1 MTQHGSFPDRP
12 RGRRARHGSD
22 TPDWQ
27 ERDALSSDEREF
39 PELAPVRDSRLSEVD
54 NRGLPGSRGR
64 GRHSAPTGPAEA
76 GPWADQERPP
86 VGQEPPYGQQAPYDQ
101 QYAQPGQPQPAHPQY
116 GTDQYGTDQYGTGP
130 YGTEQF
136 GQEQLG
142 GGQHGQYAP
151 SGGMPPAQPTWSPPA
166 PAEEVPYQQEAPRR
180 GRSRAAARG
189 AAQPGPTTQPSAAHA
204 QRSWDEEDP
213 EVTDDPMEAF
223 SRRWAR
229 RGAESPGDARGPRR
243 LWIIGG
249 GAVGAVI
256 VAVAVLLYFTVFN
269 SHGSSKVGFGSLV
282 TTFLPGEIQKVP
294 DACNAPSASTLAQ
307 YLPGG
312 QPHIAA
318 PPLNGGADSQ
328 CTWTLDNIPVYRV
341 IEVDVSAFSPS
352 GLASGDGSATF
363 AAIDAYAQDE
373 QVMAKPAAK
382 SGQPPATIRDIPGL
396 GTTAFSATQIFNV
409 SGVTTYKA
417 TVIVRYRNV
426 IVTAVV
432 NGTDHAVTS
441 KGTYGPVSMSTLSA
455 AAQQVATEATAQLTH

>member
-27 ERDALSSDEREF
+27 GRDALSSDEREF
-39 PELAPVRDSRLSEVD
+39 PDLAPIRDHRLSEAD
-54 NRGLPGSRGR
+54 NRGLPGSRSR
-64 GRHSAPTGPAEA
+64 GRHSAPSGPAGA

-86 VGQEPPYGQQAPYDQ
+86 GGQEPPHDQQAPYDQ
-101 QYAQPGQPQPAHPQY
+101 QYGQPGQRPPAPPQY
-116 GTDQYGTDQYGTGP
+116 SIDQYGAGQ
-130 YGTEQF
+130 YGTEQL

-142 GGQHGQYAP
+142 GGQYGQYAP
-151 SGGMPPAQPTWSPPA
+151 GGGTPTAQPTWSPPA
-166 PAEEVPYQQEAPRR
+166 PAEEAPYQQEAPRR
-180 GRSRAAARG
+180 GRSRAAARR
-189 AAQPGPTTQPSAAHA
+189 AAQPGPAQPSEARP
-204 QRSWDEEDP
+204 QPSWGEEDS

-229 RGAESPGDARGPRR
+229 RGADTPQDARRHQR

-256 VAVAVLLYFTVFN
+256 VAVAVLLYFTVFS
-269 SHGSSKVGFGSLV
+269 SHGNSKVGFGSLV
-282 TTFLPGEIQKVP
+282 TTFLPGEVQKVP

-328 CTWTLDNIPVYRV
+328 CTWTLDNVPVYRV

-363 AAIDAYAQDE
+363 AAIDAYAQDQ
-373 QVMAKPAAK
+373 QVMEKPAAK
-382 SGQPPATIRDIPGL
+382 SGQPPATVRDIPGL
-396 GTTAFSATQIFNV
+396 GTTAFTATQIFDV
-409 SGVTTYKA
+409 AGVTTYKA

-455 AAQQVATEATAQLTH
+455 AAQQVASEATAQLTH

>member
-22 TPDWQ
+22 TP
-27 ERDALSSDEREF
+27 EREF
-39 PELAPVRDSRLSEVD
+39 PDLPPIRDSRLSEAD

-64 GRHSAPTGPAEA
+64 GRHSAPPGPAEA

-86 VGQEPPYGQQAPYDQ
+86 GSQEPPYDQQAPYDQ
-101 QYAQPGQPQPAHPQY
+101 QYGQQGQPPPARPQY
-116 GTDQYGTDQYGTGP
+116 NTDQYGTEQYGTGQ
-130 YGTEQF
+130 YGTEQV
-136 GQEQLG
+136 GPEHLG
-142 GGQHGQYAP
+142 GQYGQYAP
-151 SGGMPPAQPTWSPPA
+151 GGGMPPAQPTWSPPA
-166 PAEEVPYQQEAPRR
+166 PAEEVPRR
-180 GRSRAAARG
+180 GRSHAAARG
-189 AAQPGPTTQPSAAHA
+189 AAQPGSAPPSASRA
-204 QRSWDEEDP
+204 QRSWDEEDS

-229 RGAESPGDARGPRR
+229 RGAETPQDARRHER

-256 VAVAVLLYFTVFN
+256 VAVAVLLYFTVFS
-269 SHGSSKVGFGSLV
+269 SHGNSKVGFGSLV

-328 CTWTLDNIPVYRV
+328 CTWTLDNVPVYRV
-341 IEVDVSAFSPS
+341 IEVDISAFSPS

-363 AAIDAYAQDE
+363 SAIDAYAQDQ
-373 QVMAKPAAK
+373 QVMAKPAAR

-409 SGVTTYKA
+409 TGVTTYKA

-432 NGTDHAVTS
+432 NGTEHAVTS

-455 AAQQVATEATAQLTH
+455 AAQQVATEATKQLTQ

>member
-12 RGRRARHGSD
+12 RGRRARHGRD

-27 ERDALSSDEREF
+27 GRDALSSDEREF
-39 PELAPVRDSRLSEVD
+39 PELAPIRDPRLSEVD
-54 NRGLPGSRGR
+54 NRGLPDSRGR
-64 GRHSAPTGPAEA
+64 GRHSAPSGPAGADQQGPLTGP
-76 GPWADQERPP
+76 
-86 VGQEPPYGQQAPYDQ
+86 EPPYDQQAPYDQ
-101 QYAQPGQPQPAHPQY
+101 QYGQQGQPPPARPPY
-116 GTDQYGTDQYGTGP
+116 NSDQYGAGQ
-130 YGTEQF
+130 YGTEQA
-136 GQEQLG
+136 GREQLG
-142 GGQHGQYAP
+142 GGQYGQYAP
-151 SGGMPPAQPTWSPPA
+151 GGGMPPAQPTWSPPA
-166 PAEEVPYQQEAPRR
+166 PAEEVPYQQESPRR
-180 GRSRAAARG
+180 GRSSAAARR
-189 AAQPGPTTQPSAAHA
+189 AAQPRSASPSASRA
-204 QRSWDEEDP
+204 QRSWDEEDS

-229 RGAESPGDARGPRR
+229 RGAETPVDARRHQR

-249 GAVGAVI
+249 SAVGAVI
-256 VAVAVLLYFTVFN
+256 VAVAVLLYFTVFS
-269 SHGSSKVGFGSLV
+269 SHGNSKVGFGSLV

-294 DACNAPSASTLAQ
+294 DACNAPSATTLAQ

-328 CTWTLDNIPVYRV
+328 CTWTLDNVPVYRV

-363 AAIDAYAQDE
+363 AAIDAYAQDQ

-382 SGQPPATIRDIPGL
+382 SGQPPATIQDIPGL

-409 SGVTTYKA
+409 AGVSTYKA

-432 NGTDHAVTS
+432 NGTEHAVTS

-455 AAQQVATEATAQLTH
+455 AAQQVATEATKQLTQ